1 MANIKNID
9 NNHNRSYGKFGVLF
23 DFCKLMALR
32 ILHIALPVMGE
43 SANLDQFFECMEK
56 QSFKDFMIYICV
68 NQYESWWND
77 PEKVHYCLDNAKSI
91 NYIKSSGLVTEIID
105 KSSKGKGWPEKRGG
119 VGWARKVLMDRIS
132 KENKNDTIVSMDAD
146 TFYPEDYL
154 ESIHNYFMHH
164 PESVG
169 LSIPYF
175 HPLAGDETDRHIL
188 RYEMYMR
195 YYALNMLRIQNPYS
209 FTALGSAMAL
219 PVWAYLKIGGMTPVK
234 SGEDF
239 YLIQKLV
246 KNGNVGQWVDTTAYP
261 ASRYS
266 DRVLFGTGPALIKG
280 AKGDW
285 GSYPVYQPSSFDLVK
300 KTHKQFSQL
309 FKRDVHTPMTD
320 FLKEQF
326 KTDDLWGPLRQNY
339 KDEQNFI
346 KACSNKVD
354 GLRILQFLRHQKN
367 NSEPLSD
374 EYVLTKYLQEYFAK
388 EIDSGLIKVLKGF
401 DYNTSSIADLDLLRQ
416 FLQIQEANFRR
427 KRENI

>member
-1 MANIKNID
+1 MAQ
-9 NNHNRSYGKFGVLF
+9 RL
-23 DFCKLMALR
+23 
-32 ILHIALPVMGE
+32 LHIALPVMGE
-43 SANLDQFFECMEK
+43 SANLDRFFACIEK
-56 QSFKDFMIYICV
+56 QSNKDFKIYICV

-77 PEKVHYCLDNAKSI
+77 PEKVHYCDDNAKSLD
-91 NYIKSSGLVTEIID
+91 YLKSSGFKAEVID
-105 KSSKGKGWPEKRGG
+105 KSSKGSGWSEKRGG
-119 VGWARKVLMDRIS
+119 VGWARKVLMDHIS
-132 KENKNDTIVSMDAD
+132 KKDKNGVIVSMDAD

-154 ESIHNYFMHH
+154 ESIDNYFMHH

-175 HPLAGDETDRHIL
+175 HLLADDETDRHIL
-188 RYEMYMR
+188 RYEIYMR

-209 FTALGSAMAL
+209 FTAMGSAIAL

-239 YLIQKLV
+239 YLLQKLV
-246 KNGNVGQWVDTTAYP
+246 KNGTVGQWLETTAYP

-266 DRVLFGTGPALIKG
+266 DRVIFGTGPALIKG

-285 GSYPVYQPSSFDLVK
+285 DSYPVYQPSSFDLVK
-300 KTHKQFSQL
+300 ETYKLFPALYKQ
-309 FKRDVHTPMTD
+309 DVQTPMTG
-320 FLKEQF
+320 FLKELF
-326 KTDDLWGPLRQNY
+326 KVDDLWGPLRQNY
-339 KDEQNFI
+339 KDEPNFI

-388 EIDSGLIKVLKGF
+388 EMDSGIIKILKDF
-401 DYNTSSIADLDLLRQ
+401 DYNASSITDLDMLRQ
-416 FLQIQEANFRR
+416 FLRIQEANFRR
-427 KRENI
+427 KRVNI